1 MMPMMFDTNGMFNE
15 TRARGQVLE
24 TTFMHTPHTHT
35 HTFSKQQHIN
45 MHAPA
50 KTLKMVHVTLSKAD
64 REPSSV
70 TVPSH
75 PIVEPD

>member
-1 MMPMMFDTNGMFNE
+1 MKPE
-15 TRARGQVLE
+15 PEARCWKPHLC
-24 TTFMHTPHTHT
+24 TPHTHT

-70 TVPSH
+70 AVPSH